1 MKRWTFILVAVL
13 TLSACG
19 LAPACPMCKDSI
31 ANGEA
36 STEQQAGS
44 LPSGFNYS
52 VYYMLSGLFV
62 TMSLVGTTIYKGLRG
77 TIVSQARGFDIKPPT
92 DE

>member
-1 MKRWTFILVAVL
+1 MKRFTFILSAIL
-13 TLSACG
+13 LLSACG
-19 LAPACPMCKDSI
+19 LASACPMCKDSI
-31 ANGEA
+31 PNGEA

-62 TMSLVGTTIYKGLRG
+62 TMGLIGTTIYRGLRG
-77 TIVSQARGFDIKPPT
+77 TNVAQSRGFDIKPPT
-92 DE
+92 P

>member
-1 MKRWTFILVAVL
+1 MKRFTFVLSAILL
-13 TLSACG
+13 LSACG
-19 LAPACPMCKDSI
+19 LASACPMCKDSI
-31 ANGEA
+31 PNGEA

-62 TMSLVGTTIYKGLRG
+62 TMGLIGTTIYRGLRG
-77 TIVSQARGFDIKPPT
+77 TNVAQVRGFEIKPPT
-92 DE
+92 P